1 MKTEACRA
9 DVERALEP
17 YRRRLTAGAV
27 LRALILGAAVG
38 AGTGLILCALRLA
51 GLPVSR
57 GTAFLCAAGIGIAAA
72 CLVYFMKQRVDLA
85 DTAAR
90 VDALGLSDR
99 VSTMLEFAGEDS
111 PAVLAQRRDALRAL
125 DGIVP
130 EEIPLA
136 VPKKIVKTACI
147 LCLSAVVL
155 FCIPAPASRRGEE
168 IPDTETQNAETE
180 VPDETSVPDD
190 GGADLPGGGDES
202 GGAQHGNG
210 DGKSQGSGE
219 DGGGKSQD
227 GVGLGGDIRGTSA
240 MKEVVY
246 DPGQH
251 ITLPYGD
258 VYAAYYI
265 QYEKQSDS
273 LPGRVSD
280 AMRDYLDRLRSR
292 KEE

>member
-1 MKTEACRA
+1 MKPGSHGA
-9 DVERALEP
+9 DVARALKP
-17 YRRRLTAGAV
+17 YRRRLTVEAV
-27 LRALILGAAVG
+27 LRALIIGAAVG
-38 AGTGLILCALRLA
+38 AGAGVILCVLRLA
-51 GLPVSR
+51 GLPVRR
-57 GTAFLCAAGIGIAAA
+57 GTLFLCAIGIGIAAA
-72 CLVYFMKQRVDLA
+72 CLAYCIKLRVGLA

-99 VSTMLEFAGEDS
+99 VSTMLEFAGKDS

-136 VPKKIVKTACI
+136 VPKKVSLTACV

-155 FCIPAPASRRGEE
+155 LCLPIPASRRGEDV
-168 IPDTETQNAETE
+168 PVPETQKAETDT
-180 VPDETSVPDD
+180 PDETSLPD
-190 GGADLPGGGDES
+190 GGADLPGGGNES
-202 GGAQHGNG
+202 GGAQHGDG

-219 DGGGKSQD
+219 DGDGKSQD
-227 GVGLGGDIRGTSA
+227 GVGLGKDIRGTSA

-273 LPGRVSD
+273 LPGHISD